1 MNIFITLSLSLA
13 SIILA
18 CYELDALFGF
28 ILSALRYKKEKST
41 KNRSNFVFWEQKL
54 LFLSGLLI
62 FGIILVGY
70 KNAIFIIFDTY
81 ILYLNLKGLFEK
93 NKKNYFSIS
102 NIFIRIV
109 LYVEMIIQRMNKNK
123 HL

>member
-1 MNIFITLSLSLA
+1 MNIFITLGLSLA

-54 LFLSGLLI
+54 LLLSGLLI
-62 FGIILVGY
+62 FGIILFGY
-70 KNAIFIIFDTY
+70 KNTIFMIFDTY
-81 ILYLNLKGLFEK
+81 ILYLNLKGIFKKDK
-93 NKKNYFSIS
+93 NNYFSIS
-102 NIFIRIV
+102 NIFIRIM
-109 LYVEMIIQRMNKNK
+109 LYVEMIIQRINKNK
-123 HL
+123 HS